1 MRHLFIL
8 FILTLL
14 FTNSCKFIEDKGW
27 FGKKVDTLEAFY
39 LKQDSLRIADS
50 IRQQLELMQAR
61 EQARLDSLQ
70 RLEQEEMERLA
81 RFKYHIVVGSFKT
94 PEYADLYSEYYSKMG
109 YATEI
114 LFSENDFNLVSA
126 RKFENLQKAIIDLE
140 HFRDTVELDAWIYIN
155 K

>member
-14 FTNSCKFIEDKGW
+14 FANSCKFIEDKGW
-27 FGKKVDTLEAFY
+27 FGKQVDTLEAFY
-39 LKQDSLRIADS
+39 LKQDSIRIADS

-61 EQARLDSLQ
+61 EQARLDSLR
-70 RLEQEEMERLA
+70 RLEQEEMEWLY
-81 RFKYHIVVGSFKT
+81 RFKYHVIVGSFKT

-109 YATEI
+109 YTTEI

-140 HFRDTVELDAWIYIN
+140 HFRDMVELDAWIYIN